1 VSEKTLMRIKAA
13 TFDVGGVLYS
23 DDAFKR
29 AIFTALNLLTK
40 VSQTE
45 FDQVYLSHLSSQTGS
60 LRSKLCESFLGS
72 LAKKQEL
79 MELTNSRWLF
89 NDSDKYQDGADC
101 LIRLKQAGLKIG
113 ILANQPKTSADRLA
127 QDGLLKYIDFLG
139 ISALVG
145 FEKPDLNFF
154 KLALAELKFP
164 ADQIIHIGNRIDT
177 DVKPAKTV
185 GMKAVWVR
193 RGEANPTPSEADL
206 AAADITV
213 SDLNNL
219 PELIS
224 SL

>member
-1 VSEKTLMRIKAA
+1 
-13 TFDVGGVLYS
+13 
-23 DDAFKR
+23 
-29 AIFTALNLLTK
+29 
-40 VSQTE
+40 
-45 FDQVYLSHLSSQTGS
+45 
-60 LRSKLCESFLGS
+60 
-72 LAKKQEL
+72 
-79 MELTNSRWLF
+79 
-89 NDSDKYQDGADC
+89 
-101 LIRLKQAGLKIG
+101 
-113 ILANQPKTSADRLA
+113 
-127 QDGLLKYIDFLG
+127 
-139 ISALVG
+139 VG